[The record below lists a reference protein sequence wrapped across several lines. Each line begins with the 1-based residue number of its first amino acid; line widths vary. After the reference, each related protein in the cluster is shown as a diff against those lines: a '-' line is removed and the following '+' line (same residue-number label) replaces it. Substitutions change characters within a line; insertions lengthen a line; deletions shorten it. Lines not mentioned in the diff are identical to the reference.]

1 MSSWDVILGVG
12 AQTRAA
18 AVVVVDRRRRRRRR
32 RRTSY
37 GTARFGKF

>member
-32 RRTSY
+32 RTSY